1 MVLATYLIFLAL
13 GFLIGLF
20 WGIVLFFSFS
30 LDFQEDRVLGFTLWI
45 RLPSNSD
52 LLASAS
58 RVLGIKAH
66 ATMPGN
72 HFGFY
77 FCFTMWAKTF
87 IVCFLISGYVILI
100 LIVESIPFLV
110 EFVDLPID
118 HNVICFWIILLIS
131 VLEFWKYYIIM
142 AFLICNK
149 S

>member
-52 LLASAS
+52 LLASPS

-66 ATMPGN
+66 ATMPSN

-118 HNVICFWIILLIS
+118 HKCDLLLDYPVDLCAWILKILYHHGIFNLQ
-131 VLEFWKYYIIM
+131 
-142 AFLICNK
+142 
-149 S
+149 